1 MNITIKAA
9 AELLLQQ
16 DNIVVLAHQKPD
28 GDTLG
33 SSFGLLYALEQ
44 LGKTAR
50 VECADGYPEKFSFLF
65 GSYVPKEF
73 PASFVVAADV
83 ADTSLLGDKAER
95 YPRVD
100 LCIDHHKSNGLFAVH
115 TLLDPVSPA
124 TTQIIHS
131 VIVAM
136 GARPDKAI
144 ANALYTGL
152 STDTGCFK
160 FGNVTPATHLVAAE
174 LINCG
179 AEHGMINK
187 VMFDTKTPGRLE
199 VERLMMDNLRYHFDG
214 RCAVVALEAD
224 IKERFH
230 VTEEDLDGIAAFPRR
245 IQGVLAGVTIRA
257 KEDGSYRVSLR
268 TEGPLDASRVCMQ
281 FGGGGHAR
289 AAGCTLKGAFEDIH
303 AKLLAGIAGELS
315 LNGL

>member
-1 MNITIKAA
+1 MNVTIRGA
-9 AELLLQQ
+9 AELLLRH
-16 DNIVVLAHQKPD
+16 DNIVILAHHKPD

-50 VECADGYPEKFSFLF
+50 VECADGYPEKFAFLF
-65 GSYVPKEF
+65 GDYVPKEF
-73 PASFVVAADV
+73 TAAFVVAADV
-83 ADTSLLGDKAER
+83 ADISLLGDKAEK
-95 YPRVD
+95 YPQVD
-100 LCIDHHKSNGLFAVH
+100 LCIDHHKSNALFAVN
-115 TLLDPVSPA
+115 TLLDPISPA
-124 TTQIIHS
+124 TAQIIYG
-131 VIVAM
+131 VITTM

-144 ANALYTGL
+144 ANALFTGL

-160 FGNVTPATHLVAAE
+160 FSNVTPAAHRLAAE
-174 LINCG
+174 LIDCG

-199 VERLMMDNLRYHFDG
+199 VERLMTDNLRYHFDG

-245 IQGVLAGVTIRA
+245 IQGVLAGVVIRTQ
-257 KEDGSYRVSLR
+257 EDSSYRISLR
-268 TEGPLDASRVCMQ
+268 TEDPIDASRVCMR

-289 AAGCTLKGAFEDIH
+289 AAGCTLTGNFDEIH
-303 AKLLAGIAGELS
+303 AKLLSAIADELK